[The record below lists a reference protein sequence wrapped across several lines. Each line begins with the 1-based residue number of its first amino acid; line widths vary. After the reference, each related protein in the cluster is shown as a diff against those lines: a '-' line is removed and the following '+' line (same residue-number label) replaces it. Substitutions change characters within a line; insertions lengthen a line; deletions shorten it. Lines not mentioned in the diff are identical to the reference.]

1 MRKCSFNTS
10 SCNLEGGNNL
20 NTYFTKKNRNG
31 YYFILPSLIF
41 MLALVGFPIV
51 YNFVLSFNN
60 TDVITIG
67 QHSEH
72 FIGLQ
77 NYKELFK
84 ISTMRISII
93 NTFIFTIGSIV
104 LQFLIGFALALLFNM
119 KFQLAKPLRGVL
131 LISWMVPVTVTA
143 LLSKFMLSSS
153 GGIINAILLAT
164 GIISKPLDF
173 LVSME
178 MAMPSVIGINVWIGI
193 PFNMILLTTGLS
205 NIPDSYYEAAAVD
218 GANAFMCFFKITL
231 PLMKASILSVIILG
245 VIYTFKVFDLIFVST
260 GGGPVDATEVMST
273 YAYRLSFTQY
283 SFSKGAAVANVL
295 FLILFAVGLIYIKL
309 IGKDEVME

>member
-1 MRKCSFNTS
+1 MK
-10 SCNLEGGNNL
+10 
-20 NTYFTKKNRNG
+20 TYFTKKNREG
-31 YYFILPSLIF
+31 YYFVLPSLIF

-67 QHSEH
+67 QHSEK
-72 FIGLQ
+72 FVGLQ
-77 NYKELFK
+77 NYIDLFK
-84 ISTMRISII
+84 ISTMKTSII
-93 NTFIFTIGSIV
+93 NTIVFTAGSII
-104 LQFLIGFALALLFNM
+104 LQFVLGFALALLFN
-119 KFQLAKPLRGVL
+119 KNFRLAKPIRGIL

-153 GGIINAILLAT
+153 GGIINEILLNLHF
-164 GIISKPLDF
+164 ISKPLDF
-173 LVSME
+173 LVSLN

-205 NIPDSYYEAAAVD
+205 NIPDSYYEAAEVD
-218 GANAFMCFFKITL
+218 GANAFVRFFKITL
-231 PLMKASILSVIILG
+231 PLMKASMLSVIILG

-260 GGGPVDATEVMST
+260 GGGPVDTTEVMST

-283 SFSKGAAVANVL
+283 SFSKGAAVANIL
-295 FLILFAVGLIYIKL
+295 FLMLFAVGLIYIRMV
-309 IGKDEVME
+309 GKDEVME

>member
-1 MRKCSFNTS
+1 
-10 SCNLEGGNNL
+10 
-20 NTYFTKKNRNG
+20 
-31 YYFILPSLIF
+31 

-67 QHSEH
+67 QHSEK
-72 FIGLQ
+72 FVGLQ
-77 NYKELFK
+77 NYIDLFK
-84 ISTMRISII
+84 ISTMRTSII
-93 NTFIFTIGSIV
+93 NTIVFTAGSII
-104 LQFLIGFALALLFNM
+104 LQFVLGFALALLFN
-119 KFQLAKPLRGVL
+119 KNFRLAKPIRGIL

-153 GGIINAILLAT
+153 GGIINEILLNLHF
-164 GIISKPLDF
+164 ISKPLDF
-173 LVSME
+173 LVSLN

-205 NIPDSYYEAAAVD
+205 NIPVSYYEAAEVD
-218 GANAFMCFFKITL
+218 GANAFVRFFKITL
-231 PLMKASILSVIILG
+231 PLMKASMLSVIVLG

-283 SFSKGAAVANVL
+283 SFSKGAAVANIL
-295 FLILFAVGLIYIKL
+295 FLMLFAVGLIYIRMV
-309 IGKDEVME
+309 GKDEVME